1 VHPHYPTRRSSDL
14 FRARLQFEHSQLAR
28 KSLSFETA
36 QIYRSLRKRHNIF
49 CRLHPECFRHWDSSS
64 YVYLTVIRPHAALIH
79 NNDCGITPVEPE
91 SILPKK
97 HLKIRYLQR
106 QTHIRSYSLDCAH
119 NPSQPDK
126 ATSQARYRPTLSG
139 GHGLGGLSNSERLM
153 AVLASGRG

>member
-1 VHPHYPTRRSSDL
+1 SGPY
-14 FRARLQFEHSQLAR
+14 FG
-28 KSLSFETA
+28 
-36 QIYRSLRKRHNIF
+36 
-49 CRLHPECFRHWDSSS
+49 C
-64 YVYLTVIRPHAALIH
+64 LTVIRPHAALIH

-126 ATSQARYRPTLSG
+126 ATSQARYRPTLFG
-139 GHGLGGLSNSERLM
+139 GHGLGGLSKFGETDGCPCLWAGM
-153 AVLASGRG
+153 TAVLCLIQP